1 MQAPDRYDFQF
12 TPLSVSDIEEAMRYI
27 SDNLCNKPAAERL
40 YHELEKTIDK
50 ICLFPYAYADCSCYL
65 IPDKT
70 IRHIRVGNYILIY
83 EVIDENRMIH
93 ILRFRYAK
101 MDFTNMDMK

>member
-1 MQAPDRYDFQF
+1 MFHKRQ
-12 TPLSVSDIEEAMRYI
+12 PLLSGGRSILLFI
-27 SDNLCNKPAAERL
+27 LL
-40 YHELEKTIDK
+40 YHAIVN
-50 ICLFPYAYADCSCYL
+50 
-65 IPDKT
+65 KT